1 MHKDDAE
8 RFISRADE
16 NKDLAQ
22 FVIALGRFKS
32 KMKVTPQNA
41 MLTE

>member
-1 MHKDDAE
+1 MRKDDAH

-22 FVIALGRFKS
+22 FGIALRRFKS
-32 KMKVTPQNA
+32 KMKVNPQNVV
-41 MLTE
+41 LTE